1 MPTRQPI
8 SIRPTPAQRAWLDEQ
23 RRRRGLAL
31 NALVILALEQAMQ
44 ADQPQGQPTN
54 RP

>member
-1 MPTRQPI
+1 MPTRHPI
-8 SIRPTPAQRAWLDEQ
+8 SIRPTLAQRAWLEEQ

-44 ADQPQGQPTN
+44 ADQPQAQTTD